1 MELTVT
7 GLSVGEN
14 NDLVMLGKMGV
25 WEAKIYFGP
34 SEMKQVMR
42 LAVSKA
48 EGPAGPSNVVDE
60 RLPAD
65 ELRAV
70 GVRNHGKPPSEQP
83 RPVGVVG
90 LPSGESPGRQLL
102 RCGIPGFG

>member
-34 SEMKQVMR
+34 SDGVRDET
-42 LAVSKA
+42 AVH
-48 EGPAGPSNVVDE
+48 AGQETVNRSRKP
-60 RLPAD
+60 RG
-65 ELRAV
+65 LRA
-70 GVRNHGKPPSEQP
+70 PQMS
-83 RPVGVVG
+83 
-90 LPSGESPGRQLL
+90 
-102 RCGIPGFG
+102 

>member
-42 LAVSKA
+42 LALKPDILGYVMK
-48 EGPAGPSNVVDE
+48 
-60 RLPAD
+60 LPFMQD
-65 ELRAV
+65 
-70 GVRNHGKPPSEQP
+70 KKQ
-83 RPVGVVG
+83 
-90 LPSGESPGRQLL
+90 
-102 RCGIPGFG
+102 